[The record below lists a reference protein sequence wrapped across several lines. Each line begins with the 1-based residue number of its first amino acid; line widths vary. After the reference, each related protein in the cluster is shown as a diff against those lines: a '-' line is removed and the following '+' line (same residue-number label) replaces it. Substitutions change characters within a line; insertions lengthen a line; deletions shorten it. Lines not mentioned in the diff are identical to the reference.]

1 VRSASIIPVVRTFN
15 TEGCPSPHMVRNR
28 RRPRHIFIG
37 LTEIAGYYGQLAEGF
52 RSCGIQVTF
61 VDLSDN
67 PFRYGGN
74 SAHPIARMAAMASAT
89 RARAIR
95 RGGPRAVAA
104 RIAFRLALAALFV
117 SVVARHDTFIFGF
130 GSSFFWLREL
140 RLLRFLGK
148 TIVFVFN
155 GSDARPPYI
164 DGALMDPALG
174 RSVDSCVDL
183 TARRRRE
190 IHLIERSAH
199 LVVSHALYL
208 HFFERPAAGFQVL
221 GLPGPG
227 PDSAPPEP
235 ELASDPIRI
244 LHSPSQPGAKGT
256 SRIRSTIERLQAEGM
271 NLDLVELQ
279 GVPNSVVHRELRR
292 CHFVIDQ
299 LYSDG
304 PMLSFAREA
313 AQYGRPA
320 VVGSYG
326 WEEIR
331 RLMPAGSIAPV
342 EACHP
347 DDLESA
353 IRKLADDPVHRRQL
367 GRAAHRFLRG
377 WTSALVA
384 RRYLR
389 LLRGERPAAW
399 MCDPSTVG
407 YVHGVGLSEERARKI
422 VAAVIRRAGVSALQ
436 VRDKPELEQAFVALA
451 RHDPTGDPDRPTVA
465 PAETV

>member
-1 VRSASIIPVVRTFN
+1 
-15 TEGCPSPHMVRNR
+15 MVRNR
-28 RRPRHIFIG
+28 RRPRRIFIG

-52 RSCGIQVTF
+52 RSCGIPVTF

-67 PFRYGGN
+67 PFRYGGS
-74 SAHPIARMAAMASAT
+74 SAHPIARMTAMASAMRT
-89 RARAIR
+89 RAIR
-95 RGGPRAVAA
+95 RGGLRAVGA
-104 RIAFRLALAALFV
+104 RIAFRLALATLFV
-117 SVVARHDTFIFGF
+117 SVVGRHDTFIFGF
-130 GSSFFWLREL
+130 GSTFFWLREL
-140 RLLRFLGK
+140 RLLRLLGK

-174 RSVDSCVDL
+174 RSIDSCVDL

-190 IHLIERSAH
+190 IHRIERSAH

-227 PDSAPPEP
+227 TGFDRDLPEP
-235 ELASDPIRI
+235 EPDSDTIRI
-244 LHSPSQPGAKGT
+244 VHSPSQPGAKGT
-256 SRIRSTIERLQAEGM
+256 SRIRSTIERLRSDGM
-271 NLDLVELQ
+271 KLDLIELQ
-279 GVPNSVVHRELRR
+279 GVPNDVVHRELRR

-326 WEEIR
+326 WDEIR
-331 RLMPAGSIAPV
+331 RLMPADSIAPV

-347 DDLESA
+347 DDLAAA
-353 IRKLADDPVHRRQL
+353 IRRLAQDPSHRRQL
-367 GRAAHRFLRG
+367 GRAAREFLRG
-377 WTSALVA
+377 WASTLVA

-389 LLRGERPAAW
+389 LLSGERPAAW
-399 MCDPSTVG
+399 MCDPSAVR
-407 YVHGVGLSEERARKI
+407 YVHGVGLSEERAREI

-436 VRDKPELEQAFVALA
+436 VRDKPELERAFVAFA
-451 RHDPTGDPDRPTVA
+451 QHDPTRDPDRSSLA
-465 PAETV
+465 PSERV

>member
-1 VRSASIIPVVRTFN
+1 MVRS
-15 TEGCPSPHMVRNR
+15 R
-28 RRPRHIFIG
+28 RRPRRIFIG

-52 RSCGIQVTF
+52 RSCGIPVTF

-67 PFRYGGN
+67 PFRYGG
-74 SAHPIARMAAMASAT
+74 SSPHPIARMTAMASAM
-89 RARAIR
+89 RARAIL
-95 RGGPRAVAA
+95 RGGLRAVVA
-104 RIAFRLALAALFV
+104 RIAFRLALAALFA
-117 SVVARHDTFIFGF
+117 SVVPRHDTFIFGF

-140 RLLRFLGK
+140 RLLRLLGK

-174 RSVDSCVDL
+174 RSIDSCVEL
-183 TARRRRE
+183 TAQRRRE
-190 IHLIERSAH
+190 IHQIERSAH

-221 GLPGPG
+221 GLPGPR
-227 PDSAPPEP
+227 PDPEEPEP
-235 ELASDPIRI
+235 EPEPDIDTIRI

-256 SRIRSTIERLQAEGM
+256 SRIRSTMERLRADGM
-271 NLDLVELQ
+271 NVDLIELQ
-279 GVPNSVVHRELRR
+279 GVPNDVVHRELRR

-313 AQYGRPA
+313 AQYARPA

-326 WEEIR
+326 WDEIR

-353 IRKLADDPVHRRQL
+353 IRRLAEDPAHRREL
-367 GRAAHRFLRG
+367 GRAAREFLHG

-389 LLRGERPAAW
+389 LLGGKRPAAW
-399 MCDPSTVG
+399 MCDPSAVR
-407 YVHGVGLSEERARKI
+407 YVHGVGLSEERAREI

-436 VRDKPELEQAFVALA
+436 IRDKPELERAFIAFA
-451 RHDPTGDPDRPTVA
+451 QRD
-465 PAETV
+465 PAEDPERAAAAPSERV